1 MMLAPSTYGYV
12 GSLISADD
20 SEGFRQLDVGT
31 GNPIRI
37 IVDPG
42 QQVAFVSCFEDC
54 LRGRLLI
61 KTQSFQCHVPS
72 VC

>member
-1 MMLAPSTYGYV
+1 MMLTPSTYGYV

-20 SEGFRQLDVGT
+20 NEGFRQLDVGT
-31 GNPIRI
+31 GNLIRI

-42 QQVAFVSCFEDC
+42 QQVAFVSCSEDC
-54 LRGRLLI
+54 FRGSLLV
-61 KTQSFQCHVPS
+61 KTQSFQCYLPS